1 MQSHQS
7 NNECLNCLN
16 FAKSVQN
23 QVEVIS
29 IQTLS
34 MGKSKI
40 TEVAYSLLHTY
51 SLMYCLGNVGA
62 FSFNFLLKFSFRVGL
77 EVLS

>member
-1 MQSHQS
+1 ML
-7 NNECLNCLN
+7 ELLN
-16 FAKSVQN
+16 FAKSVLN
-23 QVEVIS
+23 QWEVIS
-29 IQTLS
+29 IQILS
-34 MGKSKI
+34 MRKSKI